1 MTLVRLMV
9 LVLTLSG
16 AASAADANGKWKLT
30 LIGDPTPG
38 PKWALDVVLDLKSDG
53 KVLTGGAN
61 AGKVRGEAPITEGK
75 IDGDQISFAFVGNRP
90 WWSSGGPKGAASGY
104 SRYTFKGT
112 IEEDR
117 MKVRLLVDAVMIY
130 GDDEPASHE
139 WDMVGERVR

>member
-9 LVLTLSG
+9 LVLTLSA
-16 AASAADANGKWKLT
+16 AASAAQANGNGSSQWSA
-30 LIGDPTPG
+30 DPSTW
-38 PKWALDVVLDLKSDG
+38 PKVALDVVLDLESDG
-53 KVLTGGAN
+53 KVLAGRAN
-61 AGKVRGEAPITEGK
+61 AGKVRGDGLVVNGK
-75 IDGDQISFAFVGNRP
+75 VDGDQISFVFVGNRP

-130 GDDEPASHE
+130 GDDELASHE